1 MFTYV
6 KVFGERNSGTIYLTG
21 LIRENTNAIILEG
34 DTRGK
39 GGSLNGQNV
48 LFKGAYTGDND
59 YLQDLDHFRILQSD
73 FGWKH
78 AAPPTDV
85 MNFSLHGYLTKFI
98 FTAKHPC
105 FWLQSIFKR
114 PYNPRLSSI
123 GSFSEFIRSPWPVS
137 RRDNIGSE
145 SVLETPIDLFNR
157 KVTSYIECLDKFP
170 ENSAFVKYEDLL
182 HDTQGSVERVCNGVL
197 GAGTIPF
204 KNLMRSTKS
213 ADENFD
219 FYKKKYTSR
228 DYLDQIS
235 KEDLTFIGSK
245 LSARVLDFCGYKVE
259 A

>member
-6 KVFGERNSGTIYLTG
+6 KIFGERNSGTIYLTG
-21 LIRENTNAIILEG
+21 LVRENTNASILEG

-39 GGSLNGQNV
+39 GGSLSGQNV
-48 LFKGAYTGDND
+48 LFQGAYTGDND

-78 AAPPTDV
+78 ASPPTDV
-85 MNFSLHGYLTKFI
+85 MNFSSHCHLTKFI
-98 FTAKHPC
+98 FTTKHPC

-114 PYNPRLSSI
+114 PYNPRLSRSE
-123 GSFSEFIRSPWPVS
+123 SFSEFIRAPWPLS
-137 RRDNIGSE
+137 RRDNLGSE
-145 SVLETPIDLFNR
+145 KMLETPIDLFNR
-157 KVTSYIECLDKFP
+157 KVISYIECLAEFP
-170 ENSAFVKYEDLL
+170 KNSAFVRYEDLL
-182 HDTQGSVERVCNGVL
+182 NDTQGSVKNVCSGIL
-197 GAGTIPF
+197 GSGAAPF

-228 DYLDQIS
+228 DYLNEINE
-235 KEDLTFIGSK
+235 EDLAFIESK
-245 LSARVLDFCGYKVE
+245 LSKQVLEFCGYRVG